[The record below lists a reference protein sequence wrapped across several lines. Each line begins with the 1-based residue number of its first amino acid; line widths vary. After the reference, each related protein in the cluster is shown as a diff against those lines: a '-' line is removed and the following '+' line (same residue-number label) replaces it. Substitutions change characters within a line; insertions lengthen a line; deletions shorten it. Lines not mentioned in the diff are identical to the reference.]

1 MIRKGTN
8 VKWKWAK
15 GEAYGKVV
23 DTFQETVT
31 KTIKG
36 SEVTRHGEKGNSVL
50 LIRQE
55 DGDEVLKL
63 EQTVERAK

>member
-1 MIRKGTN
+1 MIRKGTK
-8 VKWKWAK
+8 VKWQWGK

-23 DTFQETVT
+23 DTFQKTVT

-36 SEVTRHGEKGNSVL
+36 SEVTRHGEKGNRAL

-63 EQTVERAK
+63 EQTVQRA